1 MLTALSPE
9 VNVTEPDEGGNVTFT
24 SCFEAE
30 ISQPRKTDAVFE
42 LVLLNSSTA
51 ALNYDYTFSSD
62 LQSITFPT
70 GFYGDFSYCL
80 NVTVR
85 GDVMTEDNEL
95 IEIGVRPLAP
105 RDSVYYAG
113 NVSTLRFYII
123 DNDGKGKYLKFTH
136 LKGDNAFE
144 YKELLKQFFKTLSL
158 QMLQS

>member
-1 MLTALSPE
+1 MLIALSPE

-30 ISQPRKTDAVFE
+30 VSQPRKTDAVFE

-62 LQSITFPT
+62 LQNITFPT
-70 GFYGDFSYCL
+70 GFSGNFSYCL

-85 GDVMTEDNEL
+85 GDVMIEDNEL

-123 DNDGKGKYLKFTH
+123 DNDGKNMMRF
-136 LKGDNAFE
+136 
-144 YKELLKQFFKTLSL
+144 
-158 QMLQS
+158 